1 MTRRFKALV
10 VRSSQNKD
18 YTRAIEDRDLADLP
32 KGDVLIR
39 VHFSSLNYKDGLSC
53 LGNRGVTRHY
63 PHTPGIDAA
72 GIVETSDSDA
82 FTPGEE
88 VIVISHDLGMNTPGG
103 FAQYIRVPCDWVMH
117 LPVGMSLRES
127 MIYGTAGFTAALALE
142 SLQHHGVTPNHGPIA
157 VTGAS
162 GGVGSISIALFASQG
177 YSVSASTGKSNT
189 ATFLTDLGARQ
200 VVDRQAVNIA
210 SSMNL
215 LKEVWAGAVDT
226 VGDNTLA
233 TLLKTCKQ
241 GGAIAATGL
250 VESSNLNTS
259 LLPFILRGVQL
270 LGINAQGA
278 PATVREAIW
287 SKLATKWKPTSL
299 ERLAV
304 DRDLSEL
311 DAEIDRIIA
320 GKQRG
325 RVVIHIP

>member
-1 MTRRFKALV
+1 M
-10 VRSSQNKD
+10 
-18 YTRAIEDRDLADLP
+18 
-32 KGDVLIR
+32 
-39 VHFSSLNYKDGLSC
+39 
-53 LGNRGVTRHY
+53 
-63 PHTPGIDAA
+63 
-72 GIVETSDSDA
+72 
-82 FTPGEE
+82 
-88 VIVISHDLGMNTPGG
+88 
-103 FAQYIRVPCDWVMH
+103 
-117 LPVGMSLRES
+117 
-127 MIYGTAGFTAALALE
+127 
-142 SLQHHGVTPNHGPIA
+142 
-157 VTGAS
+157 
-162 GGVGSISIALFASQG
+162 
-177 YSVSASTGKSNT
+177 
-189 ATFLTDLGARQ
+189 
-200 VVDRQAVNIA
+200 VDRQAVNIA

-278 PATVREAIW
+278 PATVRKAIW